1 MRILYVNSTRR
12 WGGVKT
18 WCLRSAV
25 GLSALGHEIM
35 VAGRR
40 GDPFLDACRD
50 AGLPVLPVAFGA
62 SWSPATFLF
71 FWRHLRRHGI
81 QLVVCN
87 TGRDLSTAG
96 LAARVARVPVIH
108 RVGAGA
114 DFRDTWVRRRTHQAI
129 VSRVL
134 APAEV
139 VRSELLARFPWIRPE
154 QVLVSWN
161 AAEAQPPGGQGQPN
175 RIVCLARL
183 CPGKGLESLL
193 FAAAI
198 LRDRGLDFQ
207 LDLAGDGS
215 LEAKLRVEVQALGLE
230 DRVRFPGFVRPSAG
244 ILSLAAIGVL
254 PSLREGFP
262 NTLVEYWAA
271 GLAVA
276 SSDLPGVREALGEGA
291 PALLFPPGQAQEM
304 AEALERLLTDEP
316 LRVDLAAR
324 GLTQVREHF
333 SVAQEA
339 RRLEALYA
347 ACLVAPRQAG

>member
-1 MRILYVNSTRR
+1 MKILYVNSTRR

-25 GLSALGHEIM
+25 GLSALGHEIV

-50 AGLPVLPVAFGA
+50 AGLPVLAVAFGA

-71 FWRHLRRHGI
+71 FWRHLRRLGT

-96 LAARVARVPVIH
+96 LAARVAGVPVIH
-108 RVGAGA
+108 RVGAGS
-114 DFRDTWVRRRTHQAI
+114 DFRDTWARRRTHRAI
-129 VSRVL
+129 VQWVL

-139 VRSELLARFPWIRPE
+139 VRCELLARFPWIRRS

-161 AAEAQPPGGQGQPN
+161 AADALPQGGGGLAN

-207 LDLAGDGS
+207 LDLAGEGS
-215 LEAKLRVEVQALGLE
+215 LEAKLRVEVQCLGLE
-230 DRVRFPGFVRPSAG
+230 ERVRFPGFVRPSAG
-244 ILSLAAIGVL
+244 ILSLAGIGVL

-262 NTLVEYWAA
+262 NTLIEYWAA

-276 SSDLPGVREALGEGA
+276 ASDLPGVREAVGERGT
-291 PALLFPPGQAQEM
+291 ALLFPPGQAQEM
-304 AEALERLLTDEP
+304 AAALERLLTDEP
-316 LRVDLAAR
+316 LREDLAAR
-324 GLTQVREHF
+324 GLAQAREHF
-333 SVAQEA
+333 SAAQEA

-347 ACLVAPRQAG
+347 ACLALPRQAG